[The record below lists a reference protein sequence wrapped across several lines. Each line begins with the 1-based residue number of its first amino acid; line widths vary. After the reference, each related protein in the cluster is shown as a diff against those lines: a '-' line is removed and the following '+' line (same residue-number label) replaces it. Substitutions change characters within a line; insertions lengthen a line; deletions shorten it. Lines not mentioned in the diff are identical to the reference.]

1 MGGIL
6 RTPEGKID
14 YTQDFFEKPSFLTVS
29 GQLNAEYYA
38 CALSNVYTFGPTFRQ
53 KSYPRISA
61 SYSLSI
67 CPHSCGYHHMPGCS
81 HAGLFLVSY
90 ASLPSNIL
98 QVFITGN

>member
-14 YTQDFFEKPSFLTVS
+14 YTQDFFEKPSYLTVS

-53 KSYPRISA
+53 ALWRIVVLFGA
-61 SYSLSI
+61 S
-67 CPHSCGYHHMPGCS
+67 
-81 HAGLFLVSY
+81 
-90 ASLPSNIL
+90 
-98 QVFITGN
+98 